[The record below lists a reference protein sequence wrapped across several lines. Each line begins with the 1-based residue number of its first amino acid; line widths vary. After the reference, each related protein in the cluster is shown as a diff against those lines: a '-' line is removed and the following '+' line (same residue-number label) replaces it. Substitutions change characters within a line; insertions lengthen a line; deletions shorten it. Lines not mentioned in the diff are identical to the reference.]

1 MSNKIKLQLSIFVFF
16 ILIVSLSF
24 SVSALTGKI
33 GNLKINEIVEIGDT
47 VDRTIRVIN
56 DNDISINVTLFL
68 DGDLENEIELIDEKF
83 TLGPGEEKKARFIY
97 EADTLGKTLTR
108 INVQFA
114 PAETKGNGVGLSSQV
129 TINVIGEGEIPP
141 AENTDDTND
150 NSNDDSSDSSSNND
164 NTIIEFVP
172 KFEVKAEGNQ
182 INLLTGKSI
191 SSVNPIG
198 KNAIYLIGI
207 GLTTIVL
214 LVLLL
219 VLLIFSKKK
228 SKKRG
233 RGGDVRKIKAQVEE
247 KWKKYF
253 L

>member
-97 EADTLGKTLTR
+97 
-108 INVQFA
+108 
-114 PAETKGNGVGLSSQV
+114 
-129 TINVIGEGEIPP
+129 
-141 AENTDDTND
+141 
-150 NSNDDSSDSSSNND
+150 
-164 NTIIEFVP
+164 
-172 KFEVKAEGNQ
+172 
-182 INLLTGKSI
+182 
-191 SSVNPIG
+191 
-198 KNAIYLIGI
+198 
-207 GLTTIVL
+207 
-214 LVLLL
+214 
-219 VLLIFSKKK
+219 
-228 SKKRG
+228 
-233 RGGDVRKIKAQVEE
+233 
-247 KWKKYF
+247 
-253 L
+253 